1 MSGASWLK
9 NRIDGVRQS
18 TGIGTPTGELN
29 GSWRGLRRAAGLL
42 LLHMRQLLVLLRVVS
57 RAEGNAG

>member
-1 MSGASWLK
+1 M
-9 NRIDGVRQS
+9 
-18 TGIGTPTGELN
+18 PTGELN

-42 LLHMRQLLVLLRVVS
+42 LLHMQQLLVLLRVVS

>member
-1 MSGASWLK
+1 
-9 NRIDGVRQS
+9 VRQS

-29 GSWRGLRRAAGLL
+29 GSWRGVETAAGLL
-42 LLHMRQLLVLLRVVS
+42 RLHMRQLLVPMLVVS